1 MTRLDL
7 KAIGEYSQAFS
18 QKLCNDFFLNK
29 DTISGAEILNIST
42 VDQVNLFAIKDLFE
56 TWKATTE
63 SFKSPYFDFENEK
76 VKAAL
81 KDFMNVTSQHIAVK
95 KADFLPIL
103 TKAAADTLT
112 ITLNPSDYFD
122 TAFRNLPDFK
132 CTQNDL
138 ASLQKYTRI
147 NASILEEFAQKLG
160 DEPSVFTNVALKW
173 LEEIAQNSTFDNADT
188 ILDQF
193 NSTLGLNKNQFYKNN
208 KIEEST
214 AKVNENTSFF
224 DNISKPEAKEIEMKQ
239 DVVEPIAPVLKE
251 VESTSAAQEEEG
263 ISTFND
269 QYQSSELRLNDHLKS
284 DDQNPTLADLHKN
297 TPIKNISGSISLNQ
311 KFIFINKLFS
321 GDSAAYNET
330 IDILEKCKDS
340 DEALNLLKYKYA
352 PKYQWN
358 LNSDEADELM
368 DILKRK
374 L

>member
-63 SFKSPYFDFENEK
+63 NFKSPYFDFENEK

-95 KADFLPIL
+95 KADFFPIL
-103 TKAAADTLT
+103 TKAVADTLT
-112 ITLNPSDYFD
+112 ITLNPADYFD
-122 TAFRNLPDFK
+122 AAFRNLPDFK
-132 CTQNDL
+132 CTKNDL
-138 ASLQKYTRI
+138 ASMQKYTRI

-160 DEPSVFTNVALKW
+160 DESSVFTNVALKW
-173 LEEIAQNSTFDNADT
+173 LEEIAQNSSFDNVEA

-193 NSTLGLNKNQFYKNN
+193 NNKLGLSKNQFYKNN
-208 KIEEST
+208 KIDEPSVKE
-214 AKVNENTSFF
+214 NENTSFF
-224 DNISKPEAKEIEMKQ
+224 DNISKPEAKEIEINQ
-239 DVVEPIAPVLKE
+239 EIVTLSNEPELPVASK
-251 VESTSAAQEEEG
+251 EEEG
-263 ISTFND
+263 VATFND
-269 QYQSSELRLNDHLKS
+269 QYQSNKPKLNDHLKS
-284 DDQNPTLADLHKN
+284 DDQNLTLADLHKN

-311 KFIFINKLFS
+311 KFVFINKLFS